1 MARYSIGGRSTVV
14 GTNVAC
20 VASIFNTAA
29 GSFSIREVGVSNTTA
44 VAVGVGLIRFSAAT
58 NVGTGL
64 TEVQYD
70 PTYFPPLCTV
80 FAGHTGAGTTAG
92 GIIVQAT
99 LGAAVGS
106 GWVWTFGDI
115 GIAGDGGH
123 RQRRRDLHFQTG
135 TGQILDWYLSG
146 MI

>member
-1 MARYSIGGRSTVV
+1 MARYSIGGRATVV
-14 GTNVAC
+14 GTTTVAC
-20 VASIFNTAA
+20 VSIFNTAA
-29 GSFSIREVGVSNTTA
+29 GSFRIREVGVSNTTA
-44 VAVGVGLIRFSAAT
+44 VAVAVGMIRFSAAT

-70 PTYFPPLCTV
+70 PSDFPPLCTV

-106 GWVWTFGDI
+106 GWVWTFGDMGLRATVGTANGV
-115 GIAGDGGH
+115 GIH
-123 RQRRRDLHFQTG
+123 CPNG
-135 TGQILDWYLSG
+135 TGQILDYYL
-146 MI
+146 IWDE